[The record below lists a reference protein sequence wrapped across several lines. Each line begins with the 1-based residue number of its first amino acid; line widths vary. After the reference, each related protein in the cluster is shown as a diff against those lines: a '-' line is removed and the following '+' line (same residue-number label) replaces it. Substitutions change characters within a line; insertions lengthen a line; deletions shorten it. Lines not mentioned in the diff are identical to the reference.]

1 MVKIKW
7 LGHAAFEI
15 EIARKILLIDPWFE
29 GNPKA
34 CRKVEDLKKVDIVC
48 VTHDHGDHL
57 GDSIKICKQTGATFV
72 GIYELGVYAKEQG
85 VKNVVGI
92 NIGGTVEVK
101 GVKITMVQAFHS
113 ASRGAPIG
121 FVISADEKTIY
132 HAGDTSLFG
141 DMRLIGEIYHPNVA
155 LIPIGGY
162 YTMSPDEAARA
173 VELIKPNV
181 VIPMHY
187 QTFPVLASS
196 AEEFRKA
203 VKQRLPSAR
212 VVVLQLG
219 ESYKF

>member
-1 MVKIKW
+1 MVEIKW

-15 EIARKILLIDPWFE
+15 DIANRVLLIDPWLE

-34 CRKVEDLKKVDIVC
+34 CRKVEDLKKIDIVC

-57 GDSIKICKQTGATFV
+57 GDAIKICKQTGATFV

-85 VKNVVGI
+85 VKDVIGI
-92 NIGGTVEVK
+92 NVGGTVEVK
-101 GVKITMVQAFHS
+101 GVKIVMVQAFHS
-113 ASRGAPIG
+113 ALRGAPVG
-121 FVISADEKTIY
+121 FIISADGKTVY
-132 HAGDTSLFG
+132 HTGDTCLFG
-141 DMRLIGEIYHPNVA
+141 DMGLIGEIYHPNVA

-162 YTMSPDEAARA
+162 YTMGPDEAAKA
-173 VELIKPNV
+173 VELIKPDV

-187 QTFPVLASS
+187 QTFPVLVSS

-203 VKQRLPSAR
+203 VKERTSAVR
-212 VVVLQLG
+212 VVVLKPG

>member
-1 MVKIKW
+1 
-7 LGHAAFEI
+7 
-15 EIARKILLIDPWFE
+15 
-29 GNPKA
+29 
-34 CRKVEDLKKVDIVC
+34 
-48 VTHDHGDHL
+48 
-57 GDSIKICKQTGATFV
+57 
-72 GIYELGVYAKEQG
+72 
-85 VKNVVGI
+85 
-92 NIGGTVEVK
+92 
-101 GVKITMVQAFHS
+101 
-113 ASRGAPIG
+113 
-121 FVISADEKTIY
+121 
-132 HAGDTSLFG
+132 
-141 DMRLIGEIYHPNVA
+141 MRLIGEIYRPNVA

-173 VELIKPNV
+173 VKLIKPNV

>member
-1 MVKIKW
+1 VVEIKW

-15 EIARKILLIDPWFE
+15 DIAKKILLIDPWLE

-34 CRKVEDLKKVDIVC
+34 SKKIEDLKKVDIVC

-57 GDSIKICKQTGATFV
+57 GDSVKICKQTEATFV

-85 VKNVVGI
+85 VKNVVGF
-92 NIGGTVEVK
+92 NVGGTAEVK
-101 GVKITMVQAFHS
+101 GIKITMVQAFHS
-113 ASRGAPIG
+113 ALRGSPIG
-121 FVISADEKTIY
+121 FIISADGKTIY
-132 HAGDTSLFG
+132 HAGDTGLFG
-141 DMRLIGEIYHPNVA
+141 DMRLIGEIYRPNVA

-162 YTMSPDEAARA
+162 YTMGSCEAAKA

-203 VKQRLPSAR
+203 VEERKMA
-212 VVVLQLG
+212 VKVIVLKPG